1 MGNVRWGWGQRFL
14 VAVYYAAIAGW
25 LALEAGAPPGAIAL
39 TAILIWIAAVAI
51 MAVPERFSYHVDAFG
66 RNAVASW
73 RDRLW
78 LAVIVAALVGFS
90 VSFGQFDARVH
101 LGAIVVASIATGVG
115 AVALL
120 VAGERY
126 WREMA
131 EITPGTTV
139 KILVVL
145 AAGSIPLSIAFDS
158 PAPAVIVTAWGG
170 LLAIQMM
177 WFRR

>member
-1 MGNVRWGWGQRFL
+1 
-14 VAVYYAAIAGW
+14 
-25 LALEAGAPPGAIAL
+25 
-39 TAILIWIAAVAI
+39 
-51 MAVPERFSYHVDAFG
+51 
-66 RNAVASW
+66 
-73 RDRLW
+73 
-78 LAVIVAALVGFS
+78 
-90 VSFGQFDARVH
+90 VH